1 MEDIL
6 FQFKKLTQSILNLL
20 PSDKDKITQTLRNPI
35 QLKILKQTAS
45 VGFIV
50 IGLIFIMCYMA
61 GVSRT
66 NSLNPF
72 HAFAFRYYPVY
83 LIGLGITYLAYRI
96 SYYILND
103 IADGDKLTPNGEKGN
118 SEWMIQDVETFESY
132 KLVIASKK
140 NSDWSGDTREWSER
154 ETTSAAPFVASSLN
168 KERLQQIKSNQMS
181 KMKYLDYLKKES
193 ESEVNET
200 TTSVNE

>member
-1 MEDIL
+1 MEDIQ
-6 FQFKKLTQSILNLL
+6 FQFKKLIQSILNLL

-35 QLKILKQTAS
+35 QLKILKQTVS

-50 IGLIFIMCYMA
+50 IGLIFTMCYMA

-72 HAFAFRYYPVY
+72 HAFAFRYYPFY

-96 SYYILND
+96 SYYFLND
-103 IADGDKLTPNGEKGN
+103 VADGDKLTPNGEKGN
-118 SEWMIQDVETFESY
+118 SEWMIQDVETFEGY
-132 KLVIASKK
+132 KLVIAGKK
-140 NSDWSGDTREWSER
+140 NSDWNGDTREWSER

-181 KMKYLDYLKKES
+181 KMKYLHYLKKES

>member
-1 MEDIL
+1 MEDIQS
-6 FQFKKLTQSILNLL
+6 QFKKLIQSILNLL

-35 QLKILKQTAS
+35 QLKILKQTVS

-72 HAFAFRYYPVY
+72 HAFAFRYYPFY

-96 SYYILND
+96 SYYFLND
-103 IADGDKLTPNGEKGN
+103 VADGDKLTPNGEKGN
-118 SEWMIQDVETFESY
+118 SEWMIQDVETFEGY

-140 NSDWSGDTREWSER
+140 NSDWNGDTREWSER

>member
-1 MEDIL
+1 MEDIQS
-6 FQFKKLTQSILNLL
+6 QFKKLIQSILNLL

-35 QLKILKQTAS
+35 QLKILKQTVS

-72 HAFAFRYYPVY
+72 HAFAFRYYPFY

-96 SYYILND
+96 SYYFLND
-103 IADGDKLTPNGEKGN
+103 VADGDKLTPNGEKGN
-118 SEWMIQDVETFESY
+118 SEWMSQDIETFKSY
-132 KLVIASKK
+132 KLVVSSKQ
-140 NSDWSGDTREWSER
+140 NSDWNGNQEER
-154 ETTSAAPFVASSLN
+154 VTVVDEMSTSTLTSSSASLTFN
-168 KERLQQIKSNQMS
+168 DCHRRKVRQNQVS
-181 KMKYLDYLKKES
+181 KMKYVDYLKKRK
-193 ESEVNET
+193 
-200 TTSVNE
+200 